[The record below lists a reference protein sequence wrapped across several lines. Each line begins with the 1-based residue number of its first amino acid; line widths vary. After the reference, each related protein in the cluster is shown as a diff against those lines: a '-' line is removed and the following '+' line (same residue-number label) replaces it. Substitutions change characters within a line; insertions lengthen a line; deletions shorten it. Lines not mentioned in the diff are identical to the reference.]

1 MLLAAGAASAAA
13 RGWRSS
19 RGDGP
24 GRSLALLVPSL
35 NLTSVTTAS
44 AAPVGLGA
52 LFLAF
57 LKIGAMVFG
66 SGYVLLAFLRA
77 DFVNRL
83 GLALRVAVPRRRG
96 RRAGDLWPVFTTAT
110 FIGYLV
116 AGSRGAAVATI
127 AIFLPRFVLVAAIR
141 PLVAWVRQSA
151 VAGAFLDGVSVASL
165 SLMAVVTVQLGHAAL
180 VDAITILLAAAS
192 AVLLLRFR

>member
-1 MLLAAGAASAAA
+1 M
-13 RGWRSS
+13 
-19 RGDGP
+19 
-24 GRSLALLVPSL
+24 
-35 NLTSVTTAS
+35 
-44 AAPVGLGA
+44 
-52 LFLAF
+52 
-57 LKIGAMVFG
+57 
-66 SGYVLLAFLRA
+66 
-77 DFVNRL
+77 
-83 GLALRVAVPRRRG
+83 
-96 RRAGDLWPVFTTAT
+96 FTTAT